1 MKTLLSIILFGCI
14 TISGCIATTK
24 IIIKHDF
31 PEEHIDYEIQQGWT
45 KEY

>member
-1 MKTLLSIILFGCI
+1 MLKLLWMAIMCVTVTGCV
-14 TISGCIATTK
+14 ATTK
-24 IIIKHDF
+24 LIIKHKF